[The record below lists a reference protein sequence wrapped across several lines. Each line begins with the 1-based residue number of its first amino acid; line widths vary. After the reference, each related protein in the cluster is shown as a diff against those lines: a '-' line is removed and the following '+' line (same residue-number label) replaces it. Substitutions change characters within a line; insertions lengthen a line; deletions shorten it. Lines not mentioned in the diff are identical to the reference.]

1 MPYRMNF
8 RPFRAARWFTL
19 LGLGLLTGSG
29 WVLPA
34 AADIAVSRQDCDR
47 LVKYQEP
54 PGVEYQPGIDAHG
67 ETVVP
72 ADLGGGVNI
81 QPPETIIIPI
91 EILLQDRFHIP
102 PNSALWSAKAE
113 MGVVTVHGD
122 QVLYN
127 GQPLT
132 DPETTALAELCKQQ
146 LPYK

>member
-1 MPYRMNF
+1 MDF
-8 RPFRAARWFTL
+8 ITL
-19 LGLGLLTGSG
+19 AGLGLLTGSAG
-29 WVLPA
+29 LWPA

-54 PGVEYQPGIDAHG
+54 PGVEYQPGVDAHG

-81 QPPETIIIPI
+81 QLPETIIIPI
-91 EILLQDRFHIP
+91 EVLIQDKYHIP
-102 PNSALWSAKAE
+102 ANSALWSAKAE

-132 DPETTALAELCKQQ
+132 DPETAALADLCRKQ

>member
-1 MPYRMNF
+1 MRF
-8 RPFRAARWFTL
+8 RPFHAALF
-19 LGLGLLTGSG
+19 GLGLLTGSAPL
-29 WVLPA
+29 WPA

-72 ADLGGGVNI
+72 ADLGGGTTI
-81 QPPETIIIPI
+81 KLPDTIIIPI
-91 EILLQDRFHIP
+91 EVLIQRRYHIP
-102 PNSALWSAKAE
+102 ANSALWSSKAE
-113 MGVVTVHGD
+113 MGVVTVQGD

-132 DPETTALAELCKQQ
+132 DPETAALADLCKQQ

>member
-1 MPYRMNF
+1 MPYRMDL
-8 RPFRAARWFTL
+8 RPFRIVLA
-19 LGLGLLTGSG
+19 GLGLLTGSA
-29 WVLPA
+29 WLWPA
-34 AADIAVSRQDCDR
+34 TADIAVSREDCDR

-81 QPPETIIIPI
+81 QLPQTIIIPI
-91 EILLQDRFHIP
+91 EQFLQDKYHIP
-102 PNSALWSAKAE
+102 ANAALWAGKAE
-113 MGVVTVHGD
+113 LGVVTVQGD

-132 DPETTALAELCKQQ
+132 DPETAALADLCRKQ

>member
-1 MPYRMNF
+1 MPYRMKLS
-8 RPFRAARWFTL
+8 ATL
-19 LGLGLLTGSG
+19 LGLGFLTGSA
-29 WVLPA
+29 WLLPA

-54 PGVEYQPGIDAHG
+54 PGVEYQPGVDAHG

-81 QPPETIIIPI
+81 QLPETIIIPI
-91 EILLQDRFHIP
+91 EVLLQDRFHIP
-102 PNSALWSAKAE
+102 ANSILWSGKAE

-127 GQPLT
+127 GQLLT
-132 DPETTALAELCKQQ
+132 DPESAALAALCREQ

>member
-1 MPYRMNF
+1 MDLT
-8 RPFRAARWFTL
+8 PFRIILAGF
-19 LGLGLLTGSG
+19 GFLTGSA
-29 WVLPA
+29 WLWPA

-54 PGVEYQPGIDAHG
+54 PGVEYQPGVDAHG

-81 QPPETIIIPI
+81 QLPQTIIIPI
-91 EILLQDRFHIP
+91 EVLIQDKYHIP
-102 PNSALWSAKAE
+102 ANSALWRAKAE
-113 MGVVTVHGD
+113 MGVVTVQGD

-132 DPETTALAELCKQQ
+132 DPESAALADLCKKQ